1 MRPVTKTQGN
11 LVISSLN
18 SDCECWFPLFFYGS
32 ARRRRAELSQ
42 EMWRH
47 LQFVWMCFDISWSL
61 IFRVTFSESFLW
73 HKLKHNFR
81 QRGSRLATLSLAQG
95 LVQAH
100 ERPPKFCSCTH
111 QAPHA
116 GSCERSVP
124 PPRQGTCRGR
134 AGHAG
139 QGLKPRTSAR
149 QRASQKAL
157 LSPAWGA
164 TPWPRWSASWRCWCS
179 GPGGGSWHTSLQKQ
193 QKSTTWK
200 GPMWGRPGK
209 WIFCTKHV
217 TYRG

>member
-124 PPRQGTCRGR
+124 PPTSGHLQR
-134 AGHAG
+134 AGRPCRPGAEA
-139 QGLKPRTSAR
+139 KDVCKAACFPESAPEPCLGR
-149 QRASQKAL
+149 DAPAALICKLTVLVQRARRRVLAHVAPEAAEKHDVEGTDVRATGQMNL
-157 LSPAWGA
+157 L
-164 TPWPRWSASWRCWCS
+164 
-179 GPGGGSWHTSLQKQ
+179 
-193 QKSTTWK
+193 
-200 GPMWGRPGK
+200 
-209 WIFCTKHV
+209 
-217 TYRG
+217 Y